1 MLSFFSHI
9 WLFVTP
15 WIIAHQAPL
24 PIGFSRQEYCSG
36 LPLPSPVCT
45 HTHTHTHTHTSFLN
59 TLFHYDLS
67 QDIEHCSLCYTVGP
81 CCSSI
86 LNIKAFN
93 CSPQLLTAPRNSSPL
108 GNQTSLLVLLVIWW
122 LVTNNNK
129 QVLPSLHRWWLQHLG
144 SFPAPAWQSCTLP
157 RALPPSTVW

>member
-1 MLSFFSHI
+1 MDYSPPGSSAYRILQARILQWVAIAFS
-9 WLFVTP
+9 
-15 WIIAHQAPL
+15 
-24 PIGFSRQEYCSG
+24 SMY
-36 LPLPSPVCT
+36 T

-122 LVTNNNK
+122 LVTSDNK
-129 QVLPSLHRWWLQHLG
+129 QVLPSLHRWFSVMATTPGELSSTSLAKLHPPPGTPPQH
-144 SFPAPAWQSCTLP
+144 SMVISNHNY
-157 RALPPSTVW
+157 